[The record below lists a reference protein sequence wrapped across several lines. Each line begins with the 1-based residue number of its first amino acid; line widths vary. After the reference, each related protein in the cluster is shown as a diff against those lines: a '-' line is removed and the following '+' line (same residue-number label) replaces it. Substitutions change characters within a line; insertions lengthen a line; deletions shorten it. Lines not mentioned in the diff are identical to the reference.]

1 MTVGNR
7 AGLRR
12 DKAVA
17 GSCASSHGVLEFRS
31 LLGSAG
37 RIPSAVG
44 MRARSGELAAVD
56 DEIFITD
63 RSALEPAF
71 ENLACPRCVPGLR
84 RKRSSGDVWRHAM
97 CGMVRQGWSFG
108 AGWGNHTSPA

>member
-1 MTVGNR
+1 MR
-7 AGLRR
+7 M
-12 DKAVA
+12 
-17 GSCASSHGVLEFRS
+17 SHGVLEFCS

-37 RIPSAVG
+37 RVPSAVG

-56 DEIFITD
+56 DQIFITD

-71 ENLACPRCVPGLR
+71 ENLACPRRVPACAESEVPEMWG
-84 RKRSSGDVWRHAM
+84 VMPW